1 MTVEIPHPD
10 SPDAGEHLAG
20 KRFLVLGTG
29 VAGSSTV
36 KALADIG
43 ARAVT
48 VDGNGTAD
56 LTSID
61 GLDLT
66 AFDAVMVSAA
76 FSPHNPQVRACEA
89 AGLPLWSEME
99 FAWRVRSHDAPW
111 VLVTGT
117 NGKTT
122 TTQMVGAMAAAAGID
137 VAVCGNMGI
146 PVIDSARAAHELMAV
161 EIASLQ
167 LHFTSTL
174 SPAAAVCLN
183 ADTDHIDWHG
193 SVDAYRED
201 KARVFRHNR
210 VAAVYPA
217 RDRVVEAMVEQADVV
232 EGCRAIGITHGAPS
246 ISQLG
251 VVEGLLIDR
260 AFTDSRRTEGIE
272 LGHVSDLAHLV
283 AGDVP
288 PYLVSN
294 ALSAAALVRAVGAE
308 PHAVGEGLR
317 GFSLDLH
324 RTAFVRRLDDVVY
337 VDDSKATNAHAAVAA
352 FGGRPDRSV
361 VWIAGGLAKGQSFDS
376 LVAEVRH
383 RLRAVVLIGVD
394 DEPLA
399 TALAEHAADVP
410 VKRIPPG
417 ETVMSD
423 AVSAARGLA
432 HPGDT
437 VLLSPACASMDQF
450 RSYAD
455 RGEAFAQGVKSLEGR

>member
-1 MTVEIPHPD
+1 VDFPHPQT
-10 SPDAGEHLAG
+10 PDGGGHLAG

-29 VAGSSTV
+29 VAGSSAV
-36 KALADIG
+36 KALGDIG
-43 ARAVT
+43 AHAVT
-48 VDGNGTAD
+48 VDENGSAD
-56 LTSID
+56 FASID
-61 GLDLT
+61 GLDLSV
-66 AFDAVMVSAA
+66 FDAAMVSAA
-76 FSPHNPQVRACEA
+76 FAPHSAPVRACEA

-99 FAWRVRSHDAPW
+99 FAWRVRAHDAPW

-122 TTQMVGAMAAAAGID
+122 TTQMVGAMATAAGID

-146 PVIDSARAAHELMAV
+146 PVIDSAREPHDLLAV

-183 ADTDHIDWHG
+183 ADSDHLDWHG
-193 SVDAYRED
+193 SVEAYRAD
-201 KARVFRHNR
+201 KGRVFRHNR

-217 RDRVVEAMVEQADVV
+217 RDRLVEAMVEDADVV
-232 EGCRAIGITHGAPS
+232 EGCRAIGITRGAPS
-246 ISQLG
+246 VSQLG

-260 AFTDSRRTEGIE
+260 AFTDSRRLEGIE
-272 LGHVSDLAHLV
+272 IGHVSDLAHLV
-283 AGDVP
+283 AGEVP

-294 ALSAAALVRAVGAE
+294 ALSAAALVRAVGAA

-317 GFSLDLH
+317 SFSLDRH

-352 FGGRPDRSV
+352 FGGRPDHSV

-376 LVAEVRH
+376 LVAEVHH

-394 DEPLA
+394 DGPLA

-410 VKRIPPG
+410 VKRIAPG

-423 AVSAARGLA
+423 AVTAARGLA

-450 RSYAD
+450 RNYAD